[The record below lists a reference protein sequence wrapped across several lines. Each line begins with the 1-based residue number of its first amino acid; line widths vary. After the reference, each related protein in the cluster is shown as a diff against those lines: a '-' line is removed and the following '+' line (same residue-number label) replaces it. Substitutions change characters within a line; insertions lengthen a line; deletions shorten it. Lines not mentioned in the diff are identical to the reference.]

1 MRLRKYLV
9 KRTIHMV
16 VTLLIVLVLLFVLFR
31 LMPGDAAMGLFMK
44 PGITEIEKDQIA
56 LRYGFAKEVEYP
68 GNHFIYNFNPTRI
81 GHYTIEVETEGDT
94 VQTSFDVNMDPTITD
109 LNPPSIW
116 NIDALALDNST
127 IAVIFEAEDV
137 AGIRNVKYSVT
148 DPGYETTS
156 DLVMNEVVVGAYMA
170 LIDHTSIVGANR
182 NYTVVFEARDIYQ
195 NIATAAMTFEVTTD
209 LSDDIVAVTPSFK
222 MWNLGTAMADNE
234 VAVNGENIIISTQIE
249 GATTADIRVT
259 SPDNITS
266 QPLTL
271 TQDGTWFNGSYPI
284 AINGMFSMVVET
296 DNGIEISSSFPV
308 NAASSSLVLPADSTI
323 LSDFTMHRV
332 GEGLE
337 AEYPFIYDQASIP
350 TIMVN
355 VSATKSNG
363 DRVAGALE
371 GVITQPDGHVAT
383 IFLSHPTDIVDRT
396 MFEQFAFYM
405 KSMLLFDFG
414 NSFEDNRPV
423 WDVIIERV
431 PPTLLL
437 FGSSLI
443 LSYMIGIV
451 VGVVVAWRR
460 GTAIELGTIVVTLFL
475 YSMPIFWSALIAQ
488 WVFFVQLEWFPL
500 SGLGGVSATGETL
513 LGMEYFLD
521 VLWHLTLP
529 LMTLTVLGLAGT
541 ILLMRSSMLEVMGED
556 FITTAKAKGLK
567 TRQVVYRHAARN
579 AMLPVVTS
587 MALSLGGIISGGVLT
602 ETIFSWPGMGTLLVR
617 GTLTH
622 NYPIVQGAFY
632 IMALMTVLGNMF
644 ADILYAY
651 LDPRVQL

>member
-16 VTLLIVLVLLFVLFR
+16 ITLLIVLVLLFVLFR
-31 LMPGDAAMGLFMK
+31 LMPGDAAMGLFMT
-44 PGITEIEKDQIA
+44 PGITDIEKDQIA
-56 LRYGFAKEVEYP
+56 LRYGFAKEVDYP
-68 GNHFIYNFNPTRI
+68 GNHFVYNFNPTRI
-81 GHYTIEVETEGDT
+81 GHYTIDIEADSDT
-94 VQTSFDVNMDPTITD
+94 VQTSFDVNMDPAITD
-109 LNPPSIW
+109 LNPPTIFD
-116 NIDALALDNST
+116 IDAIPAGNNT
-127 IAVIFEAEDV
+127 IALMVNATDSNEIKN
-137 AGIRNVKYSVT
+137 IKYSVT
-148 DPGYETTS
+148 DPEFVTNYDIIMSEVTSGHYE
-156 DLVMNEVVVGAYMA
+156 A
-170 LIDHTSIVGANR
+170 IIQHTSVANNK
-182 NYTVVFEARDIYQ
+182 NYSVMIEASDIYQ
-195 NIATAAMTFEVTTD
+195 NTATAAMTFEITVDATSGNIT
-209 LSDDIVAVTPSFK
+209 SIAPSFK
-222 MWNLGTAMADNE
+222 MWNLMVGVSDGD
-234 VAVNGENIIISTQIE
+234 VAANGESLPIMAQIE
-249 GATTADIRVT
+249 GATSVEMVVVT
-259 SPDNITS
+259 PDNTTS

-271 TQDGTWFNGSYPI
+271 TQGANWYNGSYAIP
-284 AINGMFSMVVET
+284 INGMFIIDVEA
-296 DNGIEISSSFPV
+296 DGIEISSSFPV
-308 NAASSSLVLPADSTI
+308 NAASSSLSLPADSTI
-323 LSDFTMHRV
+323 LSAFTMQREV
-332 GEGLE
+332 NGILVD
-337 AEYPFIYDQASIP
+337 EYPFIYDQASIP
-350 TIMVN
+350 EIVVN
-355 VSATKSNG
+355 VSAVQGGERFSDN
-363 DRVAGALE
+363 LE
-371 GVITQPDGHVAT
+371 GHITFPDGAVST
-383 IFLSHPTDIVDRT
+383 VYLSHPVDVVDRG
-396 MFEQFAFYM
+396 MLEQFLYYM

-423 WDVIIERV
+423 WDVILERV

-460 GTAIELGTIVVTLFL
+460 GTALELGTIVATLFL

-488 WVFFVQLEWFPL
+488 WLFFVQLEWFPL
-500 SGLGGVSATGETL
+500 SGLGGVSMTGDKL
-513 LGMEYFLD
+513 LGMEYFVD
-521 VLWHLTLP
+521 VIWHLTLP

-617 GTLTH
+617 GTLMH

-632 IMALMTVLGNMF
+632 IMAGMTVLGNMF